1 MGLMLGFIRPKRRGM
16 IKANGLQEA
25 NQLGLY
31 EMAKPK
37 QQGERKLTR
46 WKLKAVSDRHL
57 PPSTRTPDAINHRKK
72 KALTHARLISYTAR
86 PTRIR
91 IDKNQL
97 NLQALRW
104 VTLTANRGYDP
115 LYLISVKHI
124 IVLACTSK
132 KFGVVA

>member
-1 MGLMLGFIRPKRRGM
+1 MCLMLGFIRPKRRGM
-16 IKANGLQEA
+16 IKANGLQE
-25 NQLGLY
+25 NQLGPY

-72 KALTHARLISYTAR
+72 KVLTHARLISYTAR

-91 IDKNQL
+91 IDNNQL
-97 NLQALRW
+97 NLQALR
-104 VTLTANRGYDP
+104 
-115 LYLISVKHI
+115 
-124 IVLACTSK
+124 
-132 KFGVVA
+132 